1 MALPQLTGVPTYLKS
16 PPPPSTTTTTT
27 TTITTTTPSLPPSP
41 SPSPPSVAIDD
52 NNNYGNKGTSLLS
65 ICYSSCLYDQ
75 GDYPYLSGPA
85 ASERLVAAKC
95 IPLWLQSHS
104 ATRPLLCQSGALGW
118 AGLTLVALLPR
129 RSLITPTLPEA
140 LTTGPGSG
148 LGHLCGQAPL

>member
-1 MALPQLTGVPTYLKS
+1 MYSLIFTELSVFVLI
-16 PPPPSTTTTTT
+16 TT
-27 TTITTTTPSLPPSP
+27 TTINNNNDD
-41 SPSPPSVAIDD
+41 DD
-52 NNNYGNKGTSLLS
+52 NNNNNPITATITVTVTTVSRHRRQQQLR
-65 ICYSSCLYDQ
+65 YDQ